1 MAAERSGVQID
12 TTMEGTIT
20 ARRPRSDRSHLLALL
35 IAALSV
41 VSTSVAVTLVDPHVV
56 SAQDGV
62 TMLVSDID
70 DAARPSVSQ
79 DGRWVVFEGTVD
91 GRRTVFRTDRNSGET
106 TELSPVP
113 DSVRSGDTVMPRLS
127 TDGCVVVAITE
138 IAYDLFRDDDRLERW
153 DVYRLVVPECGGQ
166 PAGWELVSANSIGTA
181 IDGVFTDAPPAVSG
195 SGAIVAYVRQLDGA
209 PEGVGTIMVVDI
221 TVPVNEI
228 GREEE
233 VAGMP
238 VETPNRAYLYRGAR
252 EPVLSENG
260 RHLAFVADTT
270 ASAPLPGWAAGPVPG
285 EAATAQVFV
294 WDRSI
299 ADRRN
304 AVHLVSGR
312 GGVPSATGASSPSM
326 SEAGRYV
333 AFVSDDRTLVPA
345 DLPPCTATCPTQI
358 YRYDRDTDANGVF
371 DEAPRVEPLE
381 IVSAVEAGDVTI
393 GVPVG
398 GDASSWAPAVSA
410 DGSQVAFVTDATNLL
425 PSRRGGGGNA
435 SDGDLLVAEMELGVV
450 RRVLDGVE
458 LTDVPGAHGHPAMS
472 RTGQVVVFE
481 TAAVGPLTGAEHSE
495 FGARGI
501 ASVEVTPR
509 LSLAELDFGSVIPNL
524 ESSELYVRVQNA
536 GPASFEPTLVIV
548 DAPFRVTGGTC
559 AKGILV
565 AAGSTCSVH
574 VTFTPPAVQGYQ
586 GTLTVSGNGAGA
598 PTVSSVVRGAAGE
611 PILLAEPGGVD
622 LDAGIIGGAGGRVA
636 IDISN
641 IAFFP
646 TEISRIAMSGA
657 HPDDFVIVEESCL
670 RRALNPDASCAVE
683 IEFRPTDIGY
693 RNALLVA
700 VTNGGEYTSAFVGGY
715 ARYEPTFEVADET
728 VAVGA
733 QLGIGLE
740 GFPVGT
746 VVSIGFDD
754 GSAPWAQ
761 VTTSEAGAALALLQ
775 TPTRVRAGAHRLVAS
790 AGETAIATVEV
801 EFVAAPK
808 RPTPGLPGFG
818 LG

>member
-1 MAAERSGVQID
+1 MQG
-12 TTMEGTIT
+12 TTL
-20 ARRPRSDRSHLLALL
+20 ARPRPKRRRRLASL
-35 IAALSV
+35 IAAV
-41 VSTSVAVTLVDPHVV
+41 TTVSATVAVTIAEPLVVD
-56 SAQDGV
+56 AQDGV
-62 TMLVSDID
+62 TVLVGDVD
-70 DAARPSVSQ
+70 DATRPTISQ

-91 GRRTVFRTDRNSGET
+91 GRRSVFRTDRNNGET
-106 TELSPVP
+106 VELSPVP

-127 TDGCVVVAITE
+127 ADGCVVVAITE
-138 IAYDLFRDDDRLERW
+138 IPYDLFRDDDRLERW

-166 PAGWELVSANSIGTA
+166 PAGWELVSAGPAGTA
-181 IDGVFTDAPPAVSG
+181 IDGVFTDAPPALSG
-195 SGAIVAYVRQLDGA
+195 SGAIVAYVRQLEGA

-221 TVPVNEI
+221 TVPVNEV

-299 ADRRN
+299 VDRRN

-312 GGVPSATGASSPSM
+312 SGVPSAAGASSPSI
-326 SEAGRYV
+326 SEAGRFV
-333 AFVSDDRTLVPA
+333 AFVSADRTLVPA
-345 DLPPCTATCPTQI
+345 ELPPCTATCPTQV
-358 YRYDRDTDANGVF
+358 YRFDRDTDANGVF

-381 IVSAVEAGDVTI
+381 IVSAVDAGSVTV
-393 GVPVG
+393 GVPLA

-410 DGSQVAFVTDATNLL
+410 DGSQVAFVTDAMNLL
-425 PSRRGGGGNA
+425 PSRRGGGGRVT
-435 SDGDLLVAEMELGVV
+435 DGDLLVSEMELGTV
-450 RRVLDGVE
+450 RRVIDGAG
-458 LTDVPGAHGHPAMS
+458 LTGVPGAHGNPALS

-481 TAAVGPLTGAEHSE
+481 TAAVGPLSGQETSE
-495 FGARGI
+495 FGTRGI

-574 VTFTPPAVQGYQ
+574 VTFTPPAIRGYE
-586 GTLTVSGNGAGA
+586 GTLTVSGAGGNA

-622 LDAGIIGGAGGRVA
+622 LDAGVIGGTGGRVA
-636 IDISN
+636 IDVSN

-646 TEISRIAMSGA
+646 TEVSRLVMGGA

-683 IEFRPTDIGY
+683 IEFRPTGIGY

-700 VTNGGEYTSAFVGGY
+700 VTNGGEYTTAFVGGY
-715 ARYEPTFEVADET
+715 ARYEPTFEVTADS
-728 VAVGA
+728 VSVGA
-733 QLGIGLE
+733 QLGIGLN
-740 GFPVGT
+740 GFPADT

-754 GSAPWAQ
+754 GSAPWAE
-761 VTTSEAGAALALLQ
+761 VTTSDVGAALALLQ
-775 TPTRVRAGAHRLVAS
+775 TPTRIRAGVHRLVAS
-790 AGETAIATVEV
+790 AGESAIATVEV
-801 EFVAAPK
+801 EFVAAPR

>member
-1 MAAERSGVQID
+1 MTQRTTRPARS
-12 TTMEGTIT
+12 TH
-20 ARRPRSDRSHLLALL
+20 ARCVASLVAL
-35 IAALSV
+35 
-41 VSTSVAVTLVDPHVV
+41 VAVLAATVSLSIPAEV

-62 TMLVSDID
+62 SLLVSDIEG
-70 DAARPSVSQ
+70 ATRPSVSQ
-79 DGRWVVFEGTVD
+79 DGRWVVFEGVLD
-91 GRRTVFRTDRNSGET
+91 GRRSVFRTDRSSGET
-106 TELSPVP
+106 VELSPVP

-127 TDGCVVVAITE
+127 ADGCVVVAITE
-138 IAYDLFRDDDRLERW
+138 VAYDLFRDDDRLDRW

-166 PAGWELVSANSIGTA
+166 PAGWELVSANRAGTA
-181 IDGVFTDAPPAVSG
+181 LDGVFTDAQPALSG
-195 SGAIVAYVRQLDGA
+195 SGAIVAYVRQLEGA

-221 TVPVNEI
+221 TVPVNEV

-252 EPVLSENG
+252 EPELSESG

-270 ASAPLPGWAAGPVPG
+270 ASAPLPGWAGGPVPG

-294 WDRSI
+294 WDRSVV
-299 ADRRN
+299 DRRN

-312 GGVPSATGASSPSM
+312 GGVPSTAGASSPSI
-326 SEAGRYV
+326 SETGRFV
-333 AFVSDDRTLVPA
+333 AFVSEDRTLVPA
-345 DLPPCTATCPTQI
+345 ELPPCTAVCPTQV

-381 IVSAVEAGDVTI
+381 IVSAVDAGEATI
-393 GVPVG
+393 GVPLA
-398 GDASSWAPAVSA
+398 GDASSWAPTVSA

-425 PSRRGGGGNA
+425 PSRRGGGGRA
-435 SDGDLLVAEMELGVV
+435 TDGDLLVSEMELATV
-450 RRVLDGVE
+450 RRVLDGAD
-458 LTDVPGAHGHPAMS
+458 LTGVPGAHGNPAMS
-472 RTGQVVVFE
+472 RTGQVIVFE
-481 TAAVGPLTGAEHSE
+481 TAAVGPLSGATIST
-495 FGARGI
+495 FGVRGI

-536 GPASFEPTLVIV
+536 GPASFEPTVVSV
-548 DAPFRVTGGTC
+548 DAPFNVTGGTC

-574 VTFTPPAVQGYQ
+574 VTFTPPAIQGYQ
-586 GTLTVSGNGAGA
+586 GTLTVSGNGPSA
-598 PTVSSVVRGAAGE
+598 PTVTSVVRGAAGE

-622 LDAGIIGGAGGRVA
+622 LEAGVIGGIGGRVA
-636 IDISN
+636 IDVSN

-646 TEISRIAMSGA
+646 TEVRRLVMGGA
-657 HPDDFVIVEESCL
+657 HPGDFVIVEESCL
-670 RRALNPDASCAVE
+670 GRALNPDASCAAE
-683 IEFRPTDIGY
+683 IEFRPTDVGY

-700 VTNGGEYTSAFVGGY
+700 VTAGGEYTAAFVGGY
-715 ARYEPTFEVADET
+715 ATYEPTFEVTADS

-740 GFPVGT
+740 GFPADT
-746 VVSIGFDD
+746 EVSIGFDD
-754 GSAPWAQ
+754 GSAPWGE
-761 VTTSEAGAALALLQ
+761 VTTSDVGAALALLQ
-775 TPTRVRAGAHRLVAS
+775 TPTRVRAGVHRLVAS
-790 AGETAIATVEV
+790 AGESAIATVEV
-801 EFVAAPK
+801 EFVAVPR

>member
-1 MAAERSGVQID
+1 MQG
-12 TTMEGTIT
+12 TTTV
-20 ARRPRSDRSHLLALL
+20 RRPRPGRPRLRASVLAVLLTV
-35 IAALSV
+35 AATV
-41 VSTSVAVTLVDPHVV
+41 VVPLATPTDVA
-56 SAQDGV
+56 AQDGV
-62 TMLVSDID
+62 SMLVSDVD
-70 DAARPSVSQ
+70 DATRPSVSQ
-79 DGRWVVFEGTVD
+79 DGRWVVFEGSLD

-106 TELSPVP
+106 VELSPVP
-113 DSVRSGDTVMPRLS
+113 ESVRSGDTVMPRLS
-127 TDGCVVVAITE
+127 ADGCVVVAITE
-138 IAYDLFRDDDRLERW
+138 IPYDLFRDDDRLERW

-166 PAGWELVSANSIGTA
+166 PAGWELVSTGHAGTA
-181 IDGVFTDAPPAVSG
+181 IDGVFTDAPPALSG

-221 TVPVNEI
+221 TVPVGEV

-252 EPVLSENG
+252 EPELSENG

-294 WDRSI
+294 WDRSTI
-299 ADRRN
+299 DRRN

-312 GGVPSATGASSPSM
+312 GGVPSATGASSPSI
-326 SEAGRYV
+326 SEAGRFV

-345 DLPPCTATCPTQI
+345 ELPPCTTACPTQV

-381 IVSAVEAGDVTI
+381 IVSAVDAGDVTI
-393 GVPVG
+393 GVPVA
-398 GDASSWAPAVSA
+398 GDASSWAPTVSA
-410 DGSQVAFVTDATNLL
+410 DGSQVAYVTDATNLL
-425 PSRRGGGGNA
+425 PSRRGGGGLA
-435 SDGDLLVAEMELGVV
+435 SDGDLLVSEMELGAV
-450 RRVLDGVE
+450 RRVLDGAD
-458 LTDVPGAHGHPAMS
+458 LTGVPGAHGNPAMS

-481 TAAVGPLTGAEHSE
+481 TAAVGPLSGQENSE
-495 FGARGI
+495 LGARGI

-509 LSLAELDFGSVIPNL
+509 LSLAELDFGSVIPRL

-586 GTLTVSGNGAGA
+586 GTLTVSGTGGNA
-598 PTVSSVVRGAAGE
+598 PTVTSVVRGAAGE

-622 LDAGIIGGAGGRVA
+622 LDAGIIGGTGGRVA
-636 IDISN
+636 IDVSN

-646 TEISRIAMSGA
+646 TEVRQLVMGGA

-700 VTNGGEYTSAFVGGY
+700 ITAGGEYTSAFVGGY
-715 ARYEPTFEVADET
+715 ASYEPTFDVTAET
-728 VAVGA
+728 VSVGD
-733 QLGIGLE
+733 QLGIGLD
-740 GFPVGT
+740 GFPADT
-746 VVSIGFDD
+746 TVSIGFDD
-754 GSAPWAQ
+754 GSAPWAE
-761 VTTSEAGAALALLQ
+761 VTTSDVGAALALLQ
-775 TPTRVRAGAHRLVAS
+775 TPTRVRAGVHRLVAS
-790 AGETAIATVEV
+790 AGESAIATVEV
-801 EFVAAPK
+801 EFVAVPK

-818 LG
+818 MG

>member
-1 MAAERSGVQID
+1 MQGF
-12 TTMEGTIT
+12 TTQ
-20 ARRPRSDRSHLLALL
+20 RRPRPARPRLLAAL
-35 IAALSV
+35 ISALV
-41 VSTSVAVTLVDPHVV
+41 TVTATVALTLAEPSTVG
-56 SAQDGV
+56 AQDGV
-62 TMLVSDID
+62 TMLVSDVD
-70 DAARPSVSQ
+70 DATRPSVSQ
-79 DGRWVVFEGTVD
+79 DGRWVVFEGSVD
-91 GRRTVFRTDRNSGET
+91 GRRSVFRTDRNSGET
-106 TELSPVP
+106 IELSPIP
-113 DSVRSGDTVMPRLS
+113 ESVRSGDTTMPRLS
-127 TDGCVVVAITE
+127 ADGCVVVAITE
-138 IAYDLFRDDDRLERW
+138 IPYDLFRDDDRLERW

-166 PAGWELVSANSIGTA
+166 PAGWELVSTNSAGTA
-181 IDGVFTDAPPAVSG
+181 IDGVFTDGPPALSG
-195 SGAIVAYVRQLDGA
+195 SGAIIAYVRQLDGA
-209 PEGVGTIMVVDI
+209 PEGVGTIMTVDV
-221 TVPVNEI
+221 TVPVNEV

-233 VAGMP
+233 IAGMP

-270 ASAPLPGWAAGPVPG
+270 ASAPLPGWAAGPVAG
-285 EAATAQVFV
+285 GAATAQVFV

-299 ADRRN
+299 IDRRN

-312 GGVPSATGASSPSM
+312 GGVPSTTGASSPSI
-326 SEAGRYV
+326 SEAGRFV

-345 DLPPCTATCPTQI
+345 ELPPCTSTCPTQV

-381 IVSAVEAGDVTI
+381 IVSAVDAGAVAI
-393 GVPVG
+393 GVPVA
-398 GDASSWAPAVSA
+398 GDASSWAPNVSA

-425 PSRRGGGGNA
+425 PSRRGGGGRA
-435 SDGDLLVAEMELGVV
+435 FDGDLLVSEMELGTV
-450 RRVLDGVE
+450 RRVLDGAD
-458 LTDVPGAHGHPAMS
+458 LTGIPGAHGNPALS

-481 TAAVGPLTGAEHSE
+481 TAAVGPLSGQATSE
-495 FGARGI
+495 IGARGI

-548 DAPFRVTGGTC
+548 DAPFRITGGTC

-574 VTFTPPAVQGYQ
+574 VTFIPPAIQGYE
-586 GTLTVSGNGAGA
+586 GTLTVGGNGGNA
-598 PTVSSVVRGAAGE
+598 PTVTSTVRGAAGE

-622 LDAGIIGGAGGRVA
+622 LDPGIVGSTGGRVA
-636 IDISN
+636 IDVSN

-646 TEISRIAMSGA
+646 TEVSRLVMAGA

-715 ARYEPTFEVADET
+715 ADYEPTFEVTAES
-728 VAVGA
+728 VAAGA
-733 QLGIGLE
+733 QLGIGLD
-740 GFPVGT
+740 GFPADT

-754 GSAPWAQ
+754 GSAHWAE
-761 VTTSEAGAALALLQ
+761 VTTNDAGAALALLQ
-775 TPTRVRAGAHRLVAS
+775 TPTRVRAGPHRLVAS
-790 AGETAIATVEV
+790 AGERAIATVEV
-801 EFVAAPK
+801 EFEAAPK

>member
-1 MAAERSGVQID
+1 MQG
-12 TTMEGTIT
+12 TTTV
-20 ARRPRSDRSHLLALL
+20 RRPRPGRHRLRASVLAVLLT
-35 IAALSV
+35 V
-41 VSTSVAVTLVDPHVV
+41 TTSVAVTLATPTDVA
-56 SAQDGV
+56 AQDGV
-62 TMLVSDID
+62 SMLVSDVD
-70 DAARPSVSQ
+70 GATRPSVSQ
-79 DGRWVVFEGTVD
+79 DGRWVVFEGSLD

-106 TELSPVP
+106 VELSPVP
-113 DSVRSGDTVMPRLS
+113 ESVRPGDTVMPRLS
-127 TDGCVVVAITE
+127 ADGCVVVAITE
-138 IAYDLFRDDDRLERW
+138 IPYDLFRDDDRLERW

-166 PAGWELVSANSIGTA
+166 PAGWELVSTGHAGTA
-181 IDGVFTDAPPAVSG
+181 IDGVFTDAPPALSG
-195 SGAIVAYVRQLDGA
+195 SGAIVAYVRQLEGA

-221 TVPVNEI
+221 TVPVGEV

-252 EPVLSENG
+252 EPELSENG

-294 WDRSI
+294 WDRSTI
-299 ADRRN
+299 DRRN

-312 GGVPSATGASSPSM
+312 GGVPSATGASSPSI
-326 SEAGRYV
+326 SEAGRFV

-345 DLPPCTATCPTQI
+345 ELPPCTTTCPTQV

-381 IVSAVEAGDVTI
+381 IVSAVDAGDVTI
-393 GVPVG
+393 GVPVA
-398 GDASSWAPAVSA
+398 GDASSWAPTVSA
-410 DGSQVAFVTDATNLL
+410 DGSQVAYVTDATNLL
-425 PSRRGGGGNA
+425 PSRRGGGGLA
-435 SDGDLLVAEMELGVV
+435 SDGDLLVSEMELGAV
-450 RRVLDGVE
+450 RRVLDGAD
-458 LTDVPGAHGHPAMS
+458 LTGVPGAHGNPAMS

-481 TAAVGPLTGAEHSE
+481 TAAVGPLSGQENSE
-495 FGARGI
+495 LGARGI

-509 LSLAELDFGSVIPNL
+509 LSLAELDFGSVIPRL

-586 GTLTVSGNGAGA
+586 GTLTVSGTGGNA
-598 PTVSSVVRGAAGE
+598 PTVTSVVRGAAGE

-636 IDISN
+636 IDVSN

-646 TEISRIAMSGA
+646 TEVRQLVMGGA

-700 VTNGGEYTSAFVGGY
+700 ITAGGEYTSAFVGGY
-715 ARYEPTFEVADET
+715 ASYEPTFDVTAET
-728 VAVGA
+728 VSVGD
-733 QLGIGLE
+733 QLGIGLD
-740 GFPVGT
+740 GFPADT
-746 VVSIGFDD
+746 TVSIGFDD
-754 GSAPWAQ
+754 GSAPWAE
-761 VTTSEAGAALALLQ
+761 VTTSEVGAALALLQ
-775 TPTRVRAGAHRLVAS
+775 TPTRVRAGVHRLVAS
-790 AGETAIATVEV
+790 AGESAIATVEV

-818 LG
+818 MG